1 LSRIESLPNYG
12 VHYYAVTDK
21 RNTPWYLGISYKGI
35 AQYDYADRRQPR
47 RVIHDSSSNLPFFL
61 LLPTLESSRR
71 TK

>member
-1 LSRIESLPNYG
+1 MLTRSYLSRIESLPNYG

-47 RVIHDSSSNLPFFL
+47 RVIHDSFFFL
-61 LLPTLESSRR
+61 LFPS
-71 TK
+71 